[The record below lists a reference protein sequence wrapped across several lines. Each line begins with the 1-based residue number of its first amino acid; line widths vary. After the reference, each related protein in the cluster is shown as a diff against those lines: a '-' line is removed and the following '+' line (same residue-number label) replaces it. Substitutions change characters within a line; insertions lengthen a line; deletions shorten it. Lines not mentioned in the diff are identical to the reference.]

1 MVNNLLDWILGI
13 VMLFALGYG
22 GIQKHKANKAVKAKD
37 KIEEELAIVKVKE
50 KVGAHASKAKD
61 DLEKKKKENQAK
73 EKEVIQSIS
82 DIPKEKEV
90 PLSEDIK
97 KAAADQSARVAAR
110 AKRLQNN

>member
-1 MVNNLLDWILGI
+1 MGNIIEWILGI
-13 VMLFALGYG
+13 VMMLALGYG
-22 GIQKHKANKAVKAKD
+22 GIQKHKASKAIKAKD
-37 KIEEELAIVKVKE
+37 KIEEELSVVKVKE

-82 DIPKEKEV
+82 EIPKEKEV

-97 KAAADQSARVAAR
+97 KAAADQSARIAAR